1 MHGTLEHGNR
11 YRLNKRDYVI
21 NTSVTKFVKT
31 TSPYFLLNV
40 IIVIVVVIVEI
51 CEGFWYN

>member
-21 NTSVTKFVKT
+21 NTSVTKFVKIT
-31 TSPYFLLNV
+31 NPCFLLNV
-40 IIVIVVVIVEI
+40 IIVIVVIIVER
-51 CEGFWYN
+51 CEDF

>member
-21 NTSVTKFVKT
+21 NTGVIKFVKIT
-31 TSPYFLLNV
+31 IFYFPLNV
-40 IIVIVVVIVEI
+40 IIVIVVRIVER
-51 CEGFWYN
+51 CEGFW

>member
-11 YRLNKRDYVI
+11 YRLNKRDYAI

-40 IIVIVVVIVEI
+40 IIVIVVVIVER
-51 CEGFWYN
+51 CEGFW